1 MSFADVLR
9 ENRGNIEFSAGPGLA
24 IAETVIERL
33 VEKLFVLSSRGEIHV
48 PQNNHPSFSDRG
60 IRFTVAAQDAT
71 KGDDIAR
78 LEQQL
83 IELENKATQ
92 LRMRLEE
99 LDEALKPENIDFALA
114 GIGSTRPE
122 ELRKHRRRM
131 LTVERNGVETQLK
144 LNEESRIRTEA
155 AIATAESSAY
165 LKYLQPA
172 PTPSTQMVI
181 SSNAEVNRSVL
192 RAIFLTSSAL
202 IFVLAG
208 LVSLV
213 GWRRIK

>member
-1 MSFADVLR
+1 MY
-9 ENRGNIEFSAGPGLA
+9 RGTIILLLA
-24 IAETVIERL
+24 IVAFAL
-33 VEKLFVLSSRGEIHV
+33 
-48 PQNNHPSFSDRG
+48 P
-60 IRFTVAAQDAT
+60 VAAQDAT

-78 LEQQL
+78 LKQQL

-92 LRMRLEE
+92 LRIRLEE
-99 LDEALKPENIDFALA
+99 LDEALKPENIEFALA

-122 ELRKHRRRM
+122 ELREHRRRM

-144 LNEESRIRTEA
+144 LNQESRIRTEA

-192 RAIFLTSSAL
+192 RTIFLTFSAL

-208 LVSLV
+208 LVSIV
-213 GWRRIK
+213 GWRRIR